1 MKKIGLAILGVL
13 VLGIGGYFLVNEN
26 TNWAD
31 TETLD
36 GYDSK
41 AAAEQTPVESFDTP
55 IPPVQ
60 QPIQTTTSG
69 GVNPPHGQPGHRCD
83 IAVGAPLGGNSM
95 INNTAA
101 NLNPPHGQAGH
112 RCDIAVGAPLPT
124 S

>member
-1 MKKIGLAILGVL
+1 MKKIGLTILGVL
-13 VLGIGGYFLVNEN
+13 VLGIGGYFLINEK
-26 TNWAD
+26 TSWAD
-31 TETLD
+31 SETLD

-41 AAAEQTPVESFDTP
+41 AAAEQTPVESFDTAV
-55 IPPVQ
+55 PPVQ
-60 QPIQTTTSG
+60 QPIQSAA

-95 INNTAA
+95 LGNDTSV

-112 RCDIAVGAPLPT
+112 RCDIAVGAPLPN

>member
-1 MKKIGLAILGVL
+1 MKKIGLAILGAL

-31 TETLD
+31 SETLD

-41 AAAEQTPVESFDTP
+41 AAAEETPVESFNTP

-60 QPIQTTTSG
+60 QPIQTTTSS

-83 IAVGAPLGGNSM
+83 IAVGAPLGGNG
-95 INNTAA
+95 IIDNTTA

>member
-13 VLGIGGYFLVNEN
+13 VLAIGGYFLVNEN

-31 TETLD
+31 SETLD

-41 AAAEQTPVESFDTP
+41 AAAEETPVESFNTP

-60 QPIQTTTSG
+60 QPIQTTTSS

-83 IAVGAPLGGNSM
+83 IAVGAPLGGNG
-95 INNTAA
+95 IIDNTTA

>member
-31 TETLD
+31 SETLD

-41 AAAEQTPVESFDTP
+41 AAAEETPVESFNTP

-60 QPIQTTTSG
+60 QPIQTTTSS

-83 IAVGAPLGGNSM
+83 IAVGAPLGGNG
-95 INNTAA
+95 IIDNTTA

>member
-1 MKKIGLAILGVL
+1 MKKIGLTILGVL
-13 VLGIGGYFLVNEN
+13 VLGIGGYFLINEK
-26 TNWAD
+26 TSWAD
-31 TETLD
+31 SETLD

-41 AAAEQTPVESFDTP
+41 AAAEQTPVESFDTAV
-55 IPPVQ
+55 PPVQ
-60 QPIQTTTSG
+60 QSIQSAA

-95 INNTAA
+95 LGNDTSV

-112 RCDIAVGAPLPT
+112 RCDIAVGAPLPN